1 MIYTISAKK
10 RVGKDTAAKF
20 ITEARADIKSY
31 ALAQPIKEALYFG
44 FIIMNAARP
53 IHLWNDTIQIE
64 AWTGD
69 GTGIDREAS
78 LGITHEQGIEVLYN
92 AWNRIVDIK
101 PEFSNLTASVYL
113 ILDEII
119 KVPVDWSIRRLMQVF
134 GTDIGVR
141 VDEKIWLK
149 FMFSVYFDAIC
160 DNMSLL
166 ITDCRQEHELDFLR
180 KLGAKVMFITRDL
193 GEENKDEHIT
203 EKGLTPEPT
212 DVIIENNGTLAEL
225 KHKVLTTIGI

>member
-1 MIYTISAKK
+1 MIYAISAKK
-10 RVGKDTAAKF
+10 RCGKDQSAKF
-20 ITEARADIKSY
+20 IIAARPDIKSY

-44 FIIMNAARP
+44 FIIMNACRP
-53 IHLWNDTIQIE
+53 IHLWNDTIKIE

-78 LGITHEQGIEVLYN
+78 LGITHSQGLEVLTN
-92 AWNRIVDIK
+92 AWHKVVEMK
-101 PEFSNLTASVYL
+101 PEFDAHTDSVYG
-113 ILDEII
+113 II
-119 KVPVDWSIRRLMQVF
+119 EELPEEDWSIRRLMQVF

-149 FMFSVYFDAIC
+149 FMFDVYFDAIC

-180 KLGAKVMFITRDL
+180 KLGATVMFITRDL

-225 KHKVLTTIGI
+225 KHKLLTTIGK

>member
-44 FIIMNAARP
+44 FVIMNAARP
-53 IHLWNDTIQIE
+53 MHLWNDTIKIE
-64 AWTGD
+64 SWVGD

-78 LGITHEQGIEVLYN
+78 LGITHNQGLEVLTN
-92 AWNRIVDIK
+92 AWYKVVEAK
-101 PEFSNLTASVYL
+101 PEFDVHTDGVFG
-113 ILDEII
+113 II
-119 KVPVDWSIRRLMQVF
+119 EELPEEDWSIRRLMQVF

-166 ITDCRQEHELDFLR
+166 ITDCRQEHEIEFLR

-203 EKGLTPEPT
+203 EKGLTPAST
-212 DVIIENNGTLAEL
+212 DVIIENDGTLAEL
-225 KHKVLTTIGI
+225 KHKVLSTIGI